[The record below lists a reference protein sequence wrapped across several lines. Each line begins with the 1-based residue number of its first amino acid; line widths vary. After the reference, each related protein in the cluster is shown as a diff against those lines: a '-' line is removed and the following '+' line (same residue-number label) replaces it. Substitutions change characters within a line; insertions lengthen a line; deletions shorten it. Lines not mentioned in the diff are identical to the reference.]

1 MLITSHATR
10 MPVDGAQ
17 HIRKSGGQ
25 PGQVHLEP
33 AEHLQPTIPGAGGHQ
48 VICEAPRVEQP
59 QRSGVHGE
67 RAGEVGFLGTALQYR
82 AAEAGSGKVA
92 GQH

>member
-10 MPVDGAQ
+10 MTVGGAQ

-25 PGQVHLEP
+25 PGQVHLEL
-33 AEHLQPTIPGAGGHQ
+33 AEHPQLTNPDAGGHQ
-48 VICEAPRVEQP
+48 VICEASRVEQL

-67 RAGEVGFLGTALQYR
+67 GAGEVGHLATALQYR